1 MSRVGDPTRAVRS
14 RSKRQVTAGEKVAE
28 GLEEEALAIE
38 VAAEEAWAAAA
49 ALDEAKAE
57 YDQLNEGSAISGRLV
72 KIYNE
77 LLVAEN
83 IEKQLYWNGQLV
95 GPHLW
100 RLFQRYAVIFAT
112 LKEKGI
118 GLSFSPESLDNIIG
132 KFSPAFAALAA
143 IAPLMRATRLLTPAE
158 LDHLETNCA
167 ALGAT
172 WREHFAAAHGGE
184 HTPKVHLIER
194 HVVEQARRHG
204 TLGMFGE
211 EAVEAEHPAW
221 ARAAQL
227 CRAIKNPRARLLAT
241 KRRSEAKKLAAK
253 IPHTKKS
260 RVSTKQRLA
269 AAAGGGGT

>member
-1 MSRVGDPTRAVRS
+1 
-14 RSKRQVTAGEKVAE
+14 
-28 GLEEEALAIE
+28 
-38 VAAEEAWAAAA
+38 
-49 ALDEAKAE
+49 
-57 YDQLNEGSAISGRLV
+57 
-72 KIYNE
+72 
-77 LLVAEN
+77 
-83 IEKQLYWNGQLV
+83 
-95 GPHLW
+95 
-100 RLFQRYAVIFAT
+100 
-112 LKEKGI
+112 
-118 GLSFSPESLDNIIG
+118 
-132 KFSPAFAALAA
+132 
-143 IAPLMRATRLLTPAE
+143 MRATRLLKPAE

-167 ALGAT
+167 VLGAT

-194 HVVEQARRHG
+194 HVVEQAHRHG
-204 TLGMFGE
+204 TLRMFGE

-269 AAAGGGGT
+269 AAAGGGGTQNQRVRKAQEREQKKIGRRGAVMQGFDSFAAFGMLLINI